1 MGLGKIATRTW
12 RDDRKRA
19 RFLPLL
25 LASLLYRSGVTLRN
39 VLYDTGI
46 VRVLRMPCPVISV
59 GNIVV
64 GGTGKTPTVI
74 MLADMLNDRGWKPAV
89 LSRGYGGR
97 RKRGSDAAVVSDGR
111 TVLMDPAEAGDEPV
125 LIAQRLPA
133 IPVIIA
139 GDRSRAGRL
148 AVERFGSDVLILDD
162 GFQHRRMARDIDI
175 VLLDGERPFGNG
187 FLLPRGGMRE
197 PHGALRRADA
207 LILTSGEEADT
218 APLET
223 IPSIPVFRGRRRPVD
238 LVRGRK
244 NEGFPLADL
253 MEKRVCAFAGI
264 ANPDGFR
271 RMLESLCGEIA
282 SFLPFPDHHVYTAGD
297 VENIREVCRDSG
309 AQMMVTT
316 EKDGIKLAPFPDF
329 FGDVCRLRIAME
341 IVSSGPAFEE
351 YVVTRLKR

>member
-1 MGLGKIATRTW
+1 MRLSKIAARTLH
-12 RDDRKRA
+12 DDRKLA

-46 VRVLRMPCPVISV
+46 FRVLRMPCPVISV

-97 RKRGSDAAVVSDGR
+97 RKRESDAAVVSDGR
-111 TVLMDPAEAGDEPV
+111 KVLMDPEEAGDEPV
-125 LIAQRLPA
+125 LIAQRLPG

-162 GFQHRRMARDIDI
+162 GFQHRRLARDIDI

-207 LILTSGEEADT
+207 LILTSGGGT
-218 APLET
+218 GNVPLEE
-223 IPSIPVFRGRRRPVD
+223 IPHIPVFEGRRRSVD
-238 LVRGRK
+238 FVKGRE
-244 NEGFPLADL
+244 NETRPLADL
-253 MEKRVCAFAGI
+253 MGKRVCAFSGI

-271 RMLESLCGEIA
+271 RMLESLCVDIA

-297 VENIREVCRDSG
+297 VENIKKVCRDSG
-309 AQMMVTT
+309 AHLMVTT
-316 EKDGIKLAPFPDF
+316 EKDGIKLACFPDF
-329 FGDVCRLRIAME
+329 FGDVCRLRITME